1 MPLTSRSFPDALVHQ
16 RGKLYRTALTQQHC
30 TAWVSHNTGQC
41 SVGVSGNWGRICRLG
56 SQTKLFPHMPS
67 FSSPAFCLWRHFL
80 WLARTRKL
88 QLPSSR
94 LPYPEVAASQ
104 AGFATWSLSFPS
116 PPAVS
121 SIIPRI
127 HMSELA
133 GWVTCMSRRET
144 LTPPSTRSVTLAGPA
159 LQLRYNLVLPPYL
172 PFPSNCFWTDGK
184 PVAWLCD

>member
-88 QLPSSR
+88 
-94 LPYPEVAASQ
+94 VHAASNITAPISWGSCLTGRLCYMKPFFPQ
-104 AGFATWSLSFPS
+104 SSSSKFHHSPHSYVWAGR
-116 PPAVS
+116 VS
-121 SIIPRI
+121 
-127 HMSELA
+127 
-133 GWVTCMSRRET
+133 
-144 LTPPSTRSVTLAGPA
+144 
-159 LQLRYNLVLPPYL
+159 YL
-172 PFPSNCFWTDGK
+172 HVKKRDSHT
-184 PVAWLCD
+184 AEY